1 MHAHASRDVATLLQ
15 SLSVL
20 VVEDNPFTRKVNRGL
35 LAHLGIRTIHEAP
48 DAIAGLEA
56 IRTCAPD
63 LVIVD
68 WNLPMVS
75 GAELV
80 RMVRSPRTFPLPD
93 VPIIILTCH
102 GERWRVIEAQRLGV
116 HEFLVKP
123 VSSQAVLDRIVA
135 IFHNPRPMVQ
145 LSDYYGPEPRGA
157 FAELLRKQTRQA
169 RQAEHA
175 QQAQH
180 AAAN

>member
-1 MHAHASRDVATLLQ
+1 MHAQLSHEVANLVQ

-20 VVEDNPFTRKVNRGL
+20 IVEDNSFTRKVNRGL
-35 LAHLGIRTIHEAP
+35 LAHLGIRTVHEAA

-80 RMVRSPRTFPLPD
+80 KMVRSPGTFPFPD
-93 VPIIILTCH
+93 VPIIMLTSH

-123 VSSQAVLDRIVA
+123 VSSQSILDRIVA
-135 IFHNPRPMVQ
+135 IFQNPRPMVK
-145 LSDYYGPEPRGA
+145 LSNYYGPEPRGL
-157 FAELLRKQTRQA
+157 FAELLRKQLQQVRET
-169 RQAEHA
+169 EHA
-175 QQAQH
+175 CAT
-180 AAAN
+180 ARN

>member
-1 MHAHASRDVATLLQ
+1 MHAHVSRSVASLLQ

-20 VVEDNPFTRKVNRGL
+20 VVEDNSFTRKVNRGL
-35 LAHLGIRTIHEAP
+35 LAHLGIRTIHEAA

-80 RMVRSPRTFPLPD
+80 KMVRSPGTFPQPD

-123 VSSQAVLDRIVA
+123 VSSQAILDRIVA
-135 IFHNPRPMVQ
+135 IFHKPRPMVQ
-145 LSDYYGPEPRGA
+145 LANYYGPEPRGA
-157 FAELLRKQTRQA
+157 FAELMRKQSQQA
-169 RQAEHA
+169 REAEHA
-175 QQAQH
+175 RPAPG
-180 AAAN
+180 A